1 MLAPQF
7 DEDEKVRRGKME
19 TQRYHPMT
27 PNCSRKEDIVWKS
40 HVSEEEK
47 QNHGESAETCGL
59 TMFRNPVARPGLP
72 KNRPTFGRRQ
82 GRGALATQH
91 RLG

>member
-1 MLAPQF
+1 
-7 DEDEKVRRGKME
+7 ME

-27 PNCSRKEDIVWKS
+27 PNRSRKEDIVWKS
-40 HVSEEEK
+40 HVSG
-47 QNHGESAETCGL
+47 GETESCGL

-82 GRGALATQH
+82 GRGALSTQR